1 MPAIVKA
8 MQRWPRS
15 VYRVGEEPDARFS
28 FANERT
34 FLAWIRTS
42 LGLLA
47 AAVALS
53 AFDVPENAAVRF
65 VLTWVLT
72 GSAILLPLL
81 ALARWAAAERAL
93 RLSKPL
99 PGSWLSLGVTIVL
112 LVFGVCV
119 VIALALP
126 Q

>member
-1 MPAIVKA
+1 ME
-8 MQRWPRS
+8 RWPRS

-81 ALARWAAAERAL
+81 ALARWATAERAL
-93 RLSKPL
+93 RQSKPL

-119 VIALALP
+119 VIALAIP
-126 Q
+126 QS

>member
-1 MPAIVKA
+1 

-15 VYRVGEEPDARFS
+15 VYKVGDEPDVRFS

-47 AAVALS
+47 AAVALA
-53 AFDVPENAAVRF
+53 AFEVPADP
-65 VLTWVLT
+65 VLRLVVTWVLT
-72 GSAILLPLL
+72 IAAILLPFVSLL
-81 ALARWAAAERAL
+81 RWAASERAI
-93 RLSKPL
+93 RQSKPL
-99 PGSWLSLGVTIVL
+99 PGSSLSLVLTLVL

-126 Q
+126 TP

>member
-1 MPAIVKA
+1 ME
-8 MQRWPRS
+8 RWPRS

-53 AFDVPENAAVRF
+53 AFDVPENAAIRF

-81 ALARWAAAERAL
+81 ALARWATAERAL
-93 RLSKPL
+93 RQSKPL

-119 VIALALP
+119 VIALAIP
-126 Q
+126 QS